1 MTVRRGVAANGDSED
16 TGTWS
21 GIPHYLLHAGL
32 KSNFLQCGLDL
43 RLPNS
48 NWKRRLWHAGH
59 VLRGERPRGF
69 QYSAVFLK
77 ELGKKAAEEC
87 ERLDLQEVVSH
98 YQLLP
103 SKRLNEYSIST
114 SFYIDTTLQD
124 LFTTHAMDSWLNG
137 KVVEE
142 AIKAETEGYRSA
154 SRVVTMARWVQSS
167 LFERYGVARDR
178 VHTVLPGANL
188 PDKVVEQ
195 FLIKQ
200 GRHLCPD
207 RFTSERPFRIG
218 FTGKDAKRK
227 GLPRL
232 VKAVAILNGMGIPTV
247 VAVIGNLPKEYES
260 DPRVRSAGFIDKF
273 KDVNRFMETL
283 MSCDLGCAPS
293 HEEPMGIAPLE
304 YLRLGIPVLC
314 TAAGGLTDV
323 CEAAGSASILLRK
336 DASAE
341 EIASQLEM
349 LAKDVGLRQN
359 MRDAAWERKEHFRW
373 ERTVRELEQIWAKPL
388 TVQHCDEREG

>member
-1 MTVRRGVAANGDSED
+1 MSVRRGVAANGDSED
-16 TGTWS
+16 IGTWS
-21 GIPHYLLHAGL
+21 GIPHYLLRAGL
-32 KSNFLQCGLDL
+32 KCGFLQFGLDL
-43 RLPNS
+43 RLTNPD
-48 NWKRRLWHAGH
+48 WKRRVWHAGRM
-59 VLRGERPRGF
+59 LRGEQPRGF
-69 QYSAVFLK
+69 QYSAAFLK
-77 ELGKKAAEEC
+77 GLGEKAVQEC

-103 SKRLNEYSIST
+103 ARRLNEHSIAT

-124 LFTTHAMDSWLNG
+124 LFTTHEMHSWLNG
-137 KVVEE
+137 RVVEE
-142 AIKAETEGYRSA
+142 AIKRETEGYQSA
-154 SRVVTMARWVQSS
+154 SRVVTMARWVQCS
-167 LFERYGVARDR
+167 LFEVYGVAGEH

-188 PDKVVEQ
+188 PEDVVEQ
-195 FLIKQ
+195 FLIEH
-200 GRHLCPD
+200 GRHICPD

-232 VKAVAILNGMGIPTV
+232 VKAVAILNRMGIPTV
-247 VAVIGNLPKEYES
+247 VVVIGNLPKEYES
-260 DPRVRSAGFIDKF
+260 DPHVRSAGFIDKF

-314 TAAGGLTDV
+314 TAAGGLIDV
-323 CEAAGSASILLRK
+323 CEAAGPASVLLDK
-336 DASAE
+336 EASAE

-349 LAKDVGLRQN
+349 LAKDVALLQN
-359 MRDAAWERKEHFRW
+359 MRDAAWARKEHFRW
-373 ERTVRELEQIWAKPL
+373 ERTVRDLEQIWAKPL
-388 TVQHCDEREG
+388 IPDRIHDAH